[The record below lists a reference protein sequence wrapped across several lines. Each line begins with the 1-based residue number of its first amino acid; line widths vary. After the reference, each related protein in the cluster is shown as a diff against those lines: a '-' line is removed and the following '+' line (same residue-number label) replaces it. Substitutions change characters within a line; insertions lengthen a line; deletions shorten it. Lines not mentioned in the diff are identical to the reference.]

1 MPEYMKTLFLIRGD
15 FDIAVFVFNLQGI
28 LCLIFRTD
36 ELIVIFI
43 SHDISEFF
51 RDIDFTCFC
60 LYRKCGKSFFGN
72 AECNITKVTCKLI
85 FSTERNIF
93 CFYVSIHHLN
103 LTISKYSIIDFQITK
118 VGTEFKIF
126 EVAV

>member
-1 MPEYMKTLFLIRGD
+1 MRKYLYTTLLLALLAQEGVM
-15 FDIAVFVFNLQGI
+15 AQEN
-28 LCLIFRTD
+28 
-36 ELIVIFI
+36 E
-43 SHDISEFF
+43 
-51 RDIDFTCFC
+51 
-60 LYRKCGKSFFGN
+60 GKKGGFFGK
-72 AECNITKVTCKLI
+72 IKDT
-85 FSTERNIF
+85 FSTEINIF

>member
-1 MPEYMKTLFLIRGD
+1 MCLLFYGD
-15 FDIAVFVFNLQGI
+15 FDIAVFVFYLQGI

-36 ELIVIFI
+36 KLSVIFI
-43 SHDISEFF
+43 GRDIAEFF

-60 LYRKCGKSFFGN
+60 LYRKRGKSFFRN

-93 CFYVSIHHLN
+93 CFYISIHHLN

-118 VGTEFKIF
+118 IGTEFKIF
-126 EVAV
+126 EGAV